1 MKAGKGL
8 LYGVLLAGGCWM
20 GPGRGLA
27 QTVSDTIPLGGNAWA
42 GPDAGVLRGGRI
54 DTEGIVR
61 WSDSSKWFDTWLR
74 VTATGKLRV
83 WVCAAVPE
91 GKSRLKVALGSGGMA
106 GTSKGVG
113 LEVGGAEKRWYNA
126 GEFTITDT
134 GYQCIRIKGL
144 SRSGPYFAEIPSIVV
159 QGAPLQGR
167 TAYVPNNEGNFFHWG
182 RRGPSVH
189 LNYTLPAGSA
199 AEWFYNEVT
208 VPEGQ
213 DVQGSYFMACGF
225 AQGYFGMQVNS
236 PTSRHI
242 LFSVWSPFET
252 NDPQAIPDS
261 QKILLLK
268 KGEGVHAG
276 AFGNEGSGGQSYLD
290 YPWKAAH
297 TYRFLLRAHPAD
309 HRYTDFTAWFF
320 APEEGRWRLIA
331 SFSRPQTQSWLS
343 NLHSFLENFEPDQ
356 GTHQRYVLFNHQWVR
371 DAGGQWISLNRA
383 RFSVDNT
390 GRKGYRMDYAG
401 GIRDS
406 AFYLQNDGFFNQYTP
421 AGIELERP
429 GGGAPPAIDFTGL
442 P

>member
-1 MKAGKGL
+1 MTGKGL
-8 LYGVLLAGGCWM
+8 LYGVLLAGGCWV

-27 QTVSDTIPLGGNAWA
+27 QTVSDTIPLGGNAWSNK
-42 GPDAGVLRGGRI
+42 GGRI
-54 DTEGIVR
+54 DTAGIVG
-61 WSDSSKWFDTWLR
+61 WSDSSERFDIWLR
-74 VTATGKLRV
+74 VTAKGELHV
-83 WVCAAVPE
+83 WVNAAVPE
-91 GKSRLKVALGSGGMA
+91 GKSRLRVMLGKKVNEMQVEGKELKKYDA
-106 GTSKGVG
+106 GTFPVS
-113 LEVGGAEKRWYNA
+113 
-126 GEFTITDT
+126 DT
-134 GYQCIRIKGL
+134 GYQFIRIRGV
-144 SRSGPYFAEIPSIVV
+144 SRTGSYFAEIPSIVV

-189 LNYTLPAGSA
+189 LNYAMPADVK

-297 TYRFLLRAHPAD
+297 TYRFLLRAHPAE
-309 HRYTDFTAWFF
+309 HGYTEFTAWFF

-343 NLHSFLENFEPDQ
+343 NLHSFLENFEPEQ

-371 DAGGQWISLNRA
+371 DAGGQWIPLNRA

-429 GGGAPPAIDFTGL
+429 GGGVPPAIDFTGL

>member
-1 MKAGKGL
+1 MSFGKNRI
-8 LYGVLLAGGCWM
+8 YGFLLAGFSCIGW
-20 GPGRGLA
+20 GQGFA
-27 QTVSDTIPLGGNAWA
+27 QSRSDTIPLGGNAWSNQ
-42 GPDAGVLRGGRI
+42 GGRI
-54 DTEGIVR
+54 DSNGIAG
-61 WSDSSKWFDTWLR
+61 WNDGEEWFDTWLR

-83 WVCAAVPE
+83 WVCAAVPG
-91 GKSRLKVALGSGGMA
+91 GKSAAAGKSKLSVVLGSG

-113 LEVGGAEKRWYNA
+113 LEVAGSDRKWYDA
-126 GEFTITDT
+126 GLFTITDT

-144 SRSGPYFAEIPSIVV
+144 SRSGPYYAQIPAIVV
-159 QGAPLQGR
+159 QGPPLDGQ

-189 LNYTLPAGSA
+189 LNYALPAGAA

-236 PTSRHI
+236 PTTRHI

-252 NDPQAIPDS
+252 DDPQAIPDS

-276 AFGNEGSGGQSYLD
+276 AFGHEGSGGQSYLD
-290 YPWKAAH
+290 YPWKAGH

-309 HRYTDFTAWFF
+309 HRYTDFTAWFY

-331 SFSRPQTQSWLS
+331 SFSRPQTQSWLT
-343 NLHSFLENFEPDQ
+343 NLHSFLENFEPEQ
-356 GTHQRYVLFNHQWVR
+356 GTHQRYVLFNHQWIR

-383 RFSVDNT
+383 RFTVDNT

-421 AGIELERP
+421 AGIALERP
-429 GGGAPPAIDFTGL
+429 GGGGPPAIDFTGL